1 MESVINGQYIKSYA
15 EIYADLII
23 QIFFENKSKIRG
35 EEILALTNIK
45 QVNLFVIKRLMDHWK
60 KEAEKLKSP
69 YFNYEDDAV
78 VTKLQELLNIL
89 SKNIWIDKKHFQPLL
104 VGGIIDT
111 LYLIFS
117 PYQFFHQELS
127 GSKNSIN
134 KDDLLNKKKFIKING
149 ELFEAFLNKIKL
161 SEKEEFAI
169 DETKKLFNKVCEEIN
184 FAPEESDRYV
194 EKFSEVEPLYLQK
207 IYQEVEVR
215 GPQEKKQEPQVNES
229 DQSILSQYQDS
240 KNTLVHE
247 LEKDTS
253 NTVLDF
259 HHKQKID
266 SIRKNISIH
275 QKFMF
280 VKELFQNSDEEF
292 NQVIN
297 FLDQCEGRKEAMEY
311 LENNY
316 FNPSIWNDENEA
328 VIDFMSVIDKKFL

>member
-15 EIYADLII
+15 ETFSEQII

-60 KEAEKLKSP
+60 KEADKLKSP
-69 YFNYEDDAV
+69 FFNYEDEG
-78 VTKLQELLNIL
+78 VTAKLQELMNIL
-89 SKNIWIDKKHFQPLL
+89 SKNIWVDKKHFQPLL
-104 VGGIIDT
+104 VEGVIDT

-117 PYQFFHQELS
+117 PYEFFHEELS
-127 GSKNSIN
+127 GSKTSFN
-134 KDDLLNKKKFIKING
+134 KSDLLNKKKFIKING

-161 SEKEEFAI
+161 SEKESFTPEDTRKF
-169 DETKKLFNKVCEEIN
+169 FNKVCEEIN
-184 FAPEESDRYV
+184 FAPEEPDLYMD
-194 EKFSEVEPLYLQK
+194 KFSEIEPIYLQK
-207 IYQEVEVR
+207 IYSEVDER
-215 GPQEKKQEPQVNES
+215 AEEKNQNPQANES
-229 DQSILSQYQDS
+229 EHSVLSQYQDS

-280 VKELFQNSDEEF
+280 VKELFQNSDQEF
-292 NQVIN
+292 NQVID

-316 FNPSIWNDENEA
+316 FNPRIWEDENEA